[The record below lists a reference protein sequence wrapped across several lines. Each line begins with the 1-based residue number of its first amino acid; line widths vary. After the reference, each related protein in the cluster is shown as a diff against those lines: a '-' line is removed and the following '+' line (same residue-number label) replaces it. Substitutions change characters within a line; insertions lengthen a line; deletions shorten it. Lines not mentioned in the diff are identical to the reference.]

1 MYSRSAGIVLYRTR
15 CDGVPGISIRID
27 SRNAK
32 KYSGAMWKVATESRK
47 AGRTGASKHRFDS
60 IELCCTV
67 FGRPHAA
74 HLDID
79 DVVDGAGECVERVN
93 RVAAVPGK

>member
-15 CDGVPGISIRID
+15 CDGVQESGKDGRQLGNR
-27 SRNAK
+27 SRVDC
-32 KYSGAMWKVATESRK
+32 SRVVESP
-47 AGRTGASKHRFDS
+47 SKHRFDS